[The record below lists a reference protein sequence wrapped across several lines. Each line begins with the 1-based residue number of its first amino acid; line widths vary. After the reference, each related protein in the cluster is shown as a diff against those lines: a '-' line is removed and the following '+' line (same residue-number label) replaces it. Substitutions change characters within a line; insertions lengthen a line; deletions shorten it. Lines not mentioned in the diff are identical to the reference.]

1 MEPFTLA
8 GIVALVL
15 VGIFNKTGEVI
26 VEESVEQIKKQLVEK
41 SPNTLEQ
48 LKASSEDNTDA
59 LAQPIQMMATLIEK
73 DGVFKQLAETV
84 AKQNLDKQAQAIK
97 IIKNLGFIAEAG
109 SNVTVTQ
116 NFD

>member
-59 LAQPIQMMATLIEK
+59 LAQPIQMMATLIEN

-84 AKQNLDKQAQAIK
+84 AKQNLDKQAQTVK

-109 SNVTVTQ
+109 SNVTVEQ
-116 NFD
+116 KFY

>member
-26 VEESVEQIKKQLVEK
+26 VEESVEQIKKQLAQK
-41 SPNTLEQ
+41 SPDTLKQ
-48 LKASSEDNTDA
+48 LEASSEDNTDA
-59 LAQPIQMMATLIEK
+59 LAEPIQMMATLIEK

-84 AKQNLDKQAQAIK
+84 AKENLNKQAQAIK
-97 IIKNLGFIAEAG
+97 VIKNRLVRKF
-109 SNVTVTQ
+109 TT
-116 NFD
+116 